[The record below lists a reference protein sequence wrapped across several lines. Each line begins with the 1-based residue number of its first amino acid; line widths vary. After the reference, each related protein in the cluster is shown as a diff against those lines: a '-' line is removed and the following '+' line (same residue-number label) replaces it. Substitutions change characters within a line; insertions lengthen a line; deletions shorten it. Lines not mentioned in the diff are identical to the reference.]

1 MRAGLMRAGAGVH
14 VGAGVLHVGAG
25 VHAGTSAV
33 GTGAGDDDD
42 GFLAAQT
49 FWWLSFALM
58 VEK

>member
-1 MRAGLMRAGAGVH
+1 MRAGAGVH
-14 VGAGVLHVGAG
+14 VGEGVLHVGAG

-49 FWWLSFALM
+49 FRWLSFALM